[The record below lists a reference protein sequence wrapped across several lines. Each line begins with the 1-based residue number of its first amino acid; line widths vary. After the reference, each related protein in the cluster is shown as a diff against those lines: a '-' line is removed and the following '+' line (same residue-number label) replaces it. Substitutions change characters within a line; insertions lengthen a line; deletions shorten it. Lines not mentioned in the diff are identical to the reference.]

1 MQFNRVNNQERL
13 QSIGQW
19 LQHAIPRALGCGTYL
34 SVWWEVGALC
44 VEHLVVSTDS
54 VRATKLFT
62 YVIDNNDYQ

>member
-1 MQFNRVNNQERL
+1 MRL
-13 QSIGQW
+13 NEVLGSVCLHMRG
-19 LQHAIPRALGCGTYL
+19 IPCALGCGAYL
-34 SVWWEVGALC
+34 SVWWEVGALY